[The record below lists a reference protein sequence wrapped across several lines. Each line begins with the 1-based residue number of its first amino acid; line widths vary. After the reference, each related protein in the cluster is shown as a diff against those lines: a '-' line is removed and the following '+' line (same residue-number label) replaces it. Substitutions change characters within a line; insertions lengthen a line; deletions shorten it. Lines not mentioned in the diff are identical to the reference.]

1 MLEDVKKYKYLTWFL
16 QAKIFIFTLLVTK
29 MMIIKLKL
37 PKTSAYVKSY
47 DGQTVWMCFV
57 LENDALLE
65 TSNGI

>member
-1 MLEDVKKYKYLTWFL
+1 
-16 QAKIFIFTLLVTK
+16 
-29 MMIIKLKL
+29 MIIKLKL

-65 TSNGI
+65 TSNGIWTWLQNHLQ